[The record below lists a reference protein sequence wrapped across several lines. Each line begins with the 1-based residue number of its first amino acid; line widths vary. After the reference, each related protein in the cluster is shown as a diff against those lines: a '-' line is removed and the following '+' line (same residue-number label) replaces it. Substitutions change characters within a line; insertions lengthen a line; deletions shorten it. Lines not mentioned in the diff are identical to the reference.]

1 MYRLAAFPEDEP
13 REEGGEKNQP
23 RQHSFLSCLS
33 FPEGEEER
41 EKLSRQYSFVLLYC
55 QLSAALS
62 AAAAAAT
69 CAVPH
74 TVVHVCILYHEI

>member
-1 MYRLAAFPEDEP
+1 M
-13 REEGGEKNQP
+13 
-23 RQHSFLSCLS
+23 
-33 FPEGEEER
+33 
-41 EKLSRQYSFVLLYC
+41 SRQYSFVLLYC

-74 TVVHVCILYHEI
+74 TVVYLYVLYHEIQFMSGLLCVRLCCQLRLVSRPLTW